1 MNCKDIAELAPLY
14 LSAEIEDGRRDLF
27 QAHLA
32 ECRSCAGQLASQATL
47 DARLRDAFSSD
58 LPDAAA
64 LNQSVGSRIAR
75 ERSRRWALVAAS
87 AAVLLFAAGLAY
99 RSLMPAPLFSDA
111 ARDHRMEVMDRQP
124 RRWRTDPAEIDK
136 LAARYGLSNLAAAA
150 PAGYSLE
157 HAKICGIDGKPA
169 LHLVYTNGVQE
180 FSVYVRIGAGSARS
194 HRAVSVGSEHLASF
208 QTGRL
213 EAVIVTAG
221 SSAECQQF
229 ARLAAE
235 MLSS

>member
-1 MNCKDIAELAPLY
+1 MNCKDVAELAPLY
-14 LSAEIEDGRRDLF
+14 LSGEMNDPQRDLF

-32 ECRSCAGQLASQATL
+32 ECRSCAGQLARQVAT
-47 DARLRDAFSSD
+47 DARLRDALSSD
-58 LPDAAA
+58 FPNTAA
-64 LNQSVGSRIAR
+64 LDQSVRSRIAR
-75 ERSRRWALVAAS
+75 ERSRRWALVAAT
-87 AAVLLFAAGLAY
+87 AAMLLFAAGLAY
-99 RSLMPAPLFSDA
+99 RSLRPAPLFSDA
-111 ARDHRMEVMDRQP
+111 ARDHRMEVMDHQP

-150 PAGYSLE
+150 PAGYRLE

-169 LHLVYTNGVQE
+169 LHLVYINGVQE

-194 HRAVSVGSEHLASF
+194 LRAARVGSEHLASF
-208 QTGRL
+208 QTDRL

-221 SSAECQQF
+221 SSGECLQF
-229 ARLAAE
+229 ARLAAG